1 MNANHGLYFA
11 PPMSVLKNK
20 HLVIAMLVAPI
31 LAVLA
36 YYAMDSLVGE
46 KPKPAEQGQ
55 SYPLVEKP
63 NCRYNSGKCGMR
75 NADFE
80 LNLVTSDPGSGRIE
94 LKLESGY
101 ALDGV
106 MVSLVRN
113 GNDTTP
119 PAAMRSA
126 SGDGRHWSLVLE
138 RPEPETDRLRLV
150 ASAQGSLY
158 YGDVATR
165 FTRPDSIDDPDQ

>member
-1 MNANHGLYFA
+1 
-11 PPMSVLKNK
+11 MSVLKNK
-20 HLVIAMLVAPI
+20 HMVIAMLVAPI

-46 KPKPAEQGQ
+46 KPMPAEQGQ

-63 NCRYNSGKCGMR
+63 NCRYNSGKCGAV

-80 LNLVTSDPGSGRIE
+80 LNLVANDRGPDQME
-94 LKLESGY
+94 LVLESAY

-113 GNDTTP
+113 ENDAAP
-119 PAAMRSA
+119 PAAMRSS
-126 SGDGRHWSLVLE
+126 SGDGRHWSLVLD

-165 FTRPDSIDDPDQ
+165 FTRSDSIDDPGQ